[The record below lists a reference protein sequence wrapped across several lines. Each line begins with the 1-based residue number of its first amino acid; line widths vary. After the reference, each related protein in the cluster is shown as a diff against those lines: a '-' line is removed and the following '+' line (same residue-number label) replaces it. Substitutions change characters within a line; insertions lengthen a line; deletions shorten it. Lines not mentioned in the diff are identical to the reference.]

1 MALQSRANKGVILGT
16 SLQVLILTI
25 GVVFT
30 YFQQIQHQQTL
41 DTKVLAALNNELT
54 NLSVGINNRM
64 ELYQYGLFSLKGFIQ
79 GIGIENLNYNTIKR
93 YSNARDYA
101 QEFPGA
107 NGVGYIKKVTQ
118 SELPAFITKAK
129 NERPDTLFNFKTLSE
144 NKSDHFVIQYI
155 FPESNNKQA
164 IGLDIGSETIR
175 KRAALNAVF
184 ANAAQLSAPIT
195 LVQADKKAHHGFLI
209 LLPIYNSKI
218 TSASKDE
225 RLEALH
231 GWAYSPLLI
240 DNILNSLFDI
250 NENYLAISDL
260 NDATNVAFFTYGD
273 KTSNT
278 EFKVSTVTNV
288 IGRQWQI
295 TLHGSHAFIENL
307 HLPYQ
312 YQALVNGIFLTLI
325 AMLIV
330 LAIQLQFFRKA
341 QKENLRR
348 EAEQAH
354 KNILEQANL
363 KLETDVKLRTQQIAD
378 ISMLQRSILD
388 SASYTIIATDI
399 NGLITEFNPAAEKLL
414 GYKANDVVGKKT
426 CSIFHLETEL
436 ISKAKQLSYE
446 LNKIVSPGFETLI
459 VKATP
464 AEPDVNQW
472 TFVDSKGRHIQVS
485 LSVTSLLN
493 NRAQVVGFLGIA
505 FDLTQQI
512 KHEQAL
518 ARAKEL
524 AEQSAKTKSE
534 FLANMSHEI
543 RTPMNGILG
552 TLQLLQEQSMNEKST
567 EFLKKA
573 LYSTRSLTTIINDIL
588 DFSKIEAGKLTL
600 ENKSFELDELI
611 HHLESDLLVPAQ
623 EKNIYLQFKSTIEH
637 KYWCGDAVRIRQVF
651 LNLIYN
657 AIKFTHKGGVTV
669 EFKLTENEQ
678 VCVIV
683 SDTGI
688 GIPQNVVNR
697 LFERFEQAESS
708 TTREYGGT
716 GLGLPITK
724 SLINLMGG
732 DIKVTSKEGIGSQ
745 FYVYLPLEKAQKAL
759 ENETLNDLALPDL
772 TNKVILVAEDN
783 KINQLVVSAMLEP
796 AGAHIVIA
804 NNGQEAVELYK
815 ERLPSIILMD
825 IQMPKMDGFEAC
837 KIIKKIDE
845 SQIIIALTANV
856 LSEQKRL
863 YEALFDGYVS
873 KPIEKQK
880 LINALHIKNSR

>member
-1 MALQSRANKGVILGT
+1 MALQSRANKGVLLGT
-16 SLQVLILTI
+16 SLQVLILTM

-64 ELYQYGLFSLKGFIQ
+64 ELYQYGLFGLKGFIQ
-79 GIGIENLNYNTIKR
+79 GIGIENLNYNAIKR

-118 SELPAFITKAK
+118 SELSSFIAKAK
-129 NERPDTLFNFKTLSE
+129 SERPDTLFNFKTLSE

-155 FPESNNKQA
+155 FPENNNKQA

-250 NENYLAISDL
+250 NENYLSISDL

-348 EAEQAH
+348 ETEQAH

-388 SASYTIIATDI
+388 SASYSIIATDI

-426 CSIFHLETEL
+426 CGIFHLETEL
-436 ISKAKQLSYE
+436 VSKAKQLSYE
-446 LNKIVSPGFETLI
+446 LNKIVSPGLETLI

-464 AEPDVNQW
+464 TEPDVNQW
-472 TFVDSKGRHIQVS
+472 TYVDSKGRHIQVS

-518 ARAKEL
+518 AHAKEL

-552 TLQLLQEQSMNEKST
+552 TLQLLQEQPMNEKST

-796 AGAHIVIA
+796 TGAHIVIA

-880 LINALHIKNSR
+880 LINALHVKNSR